1 MFVPIGDAFKVQN
14 EIGDTVEMYIVAFF
28 VIIGIIYLIWLL
40 ACRGHGCKRH
50 PNLPVWV
57 QQLMDREYF
66 AIDAFVA
73 FIAIF
78 LLSISF
84 SIVSNMFYHFL
95 AWAHVV
101 ESQSTML

>member
-1 MFVPIGDAFKVQN
+1 MFVPIGDAFKVPN
-14 EIGDTVEMYIVAFF
+14 EIGDTVEMYIVVFF
-28 VIIGIIYLIWLL
+28 AIIGIIYLIWLL

-57 QQLMDREYF
+57 QQLMDSEYL
-66 AIDAFVA
+66 AIDTFAA

-84 SIVSNMFYHFL
+84 NIVANMSITSWHGMC
-95 AWAHVV
+95 V
-101 ESQSTML
+101 ELFSII

>member
-1 MFVPIGDAFKVQN
+1 MPTVGWDANNLQK
-14 EIGDTVEMYIVAFF
+14 
-28 VIIGIIYLIWLL
+28 
-40 ACRGHGCKRH
+40 
-50 PNLPVWV
+50 LPVWM
-57 QQLMDREYF
+57 QELMDREYF

-101 ESQSTML
+101 ESQSIML